1 MPDLKLQRK
10 SLPNEPGVYLFLDRN
25 NKIIYVGKAKN
36 LRKRVNQYFLKTSYT
51 DPYYEE
57 KINELVKNIV
67 NLEYIV
73 TENEKEASIL
83 ENIQIKKHQPRFN
96 VFMRDSKTYPWVAIF
111 YSEEYPRIRVI
122 RGPEKYSK
130 DNLFLGPYT
139 DKKEIIRILRDLR
152 KLFPY
157 CSCKKRVI
165 QRKRPCIYYQLNL
178 CPGPCIGAISKEDYR
193 ENIQKIEL
201 FLKGETTHLR
211 QEIKEKMNKAA
222 IELDFEVAAFWRDKL
237 QAIDHSTSTQNV
249 ILDSKE
255 NKDIIGYYTDNDQQ
269 FLAVIIIHICEGRI
283 VNRSSFTI
291 DLNGKIFIK
300 NETISSII
308 SQFYQNLK
316 QTIPDIII
324 VPELFDEIGVL
335 KQILTEDNPLIQIR
349 TPLEAEF
356 GLLRIANK
364 NAKVIVNQA
373 IEMKSIKERSEQK
386 VMKALEEAKELFS
399 LPDTPRIIEGFDISN
414 IEGKD
419 ATGSM
424 VYFLEGK
431 PYKKYYRHFKIRS
444 KSTPDDVA
452 MMKEVIRR
460 RYSMLLERN
469 YTLPDLILVDG
480 GKGQLNAGISVLKD
494 LGLEGIPI
502 IGLAKKFEELYL
514 PNQKEPIILPLN
526 SPLLELFQHVRDEA
540 HRFAVRL
547 HKKQRIKRITG
558 SILDDIKGI
567 GPVTRNKLLS
577 HFGSVDNIKK
587 ASFEELSQIVGN
599 KLAETI
605 INDLKTLINKKKDN

>member
-1 MPDLKLQRK
+1 MSDLELQRK
-10 SLPNEPGVYLFLDRN
+10 SLPNEPGVYLFLDMN

-67 NLEYIV
+67 NLDYIV

-96 VFMRDSKTYPWVAIF
+96 VIMRDSKTYPWVAIF

-157 CSCKKRVI
+157 CSCKKKI
-165 QRKRPCIYYQLNL
+165 KQRKRPCIYYQLKL
-178 CPGPCIGAISKEDYR
+178 CPGPCIGAISKEDYI

-201 FLKGETTHLR
+201 FLKGETNQLKL
-211 QEIKEKMNKAA
+211 EIKEKMKSAA
-222 IELDFEVAAFWRDKL
+222 IDLDFEVAAFWRDKL
-237 QAIDHSTSTQNV
+237 QAIDHSTSTQHV

-269 FLAVIIIHICEGRI
+269 FLAVIIIHIREGRI
-283 VNRSSFTI
+283 INRSSFTI
-291 DLNGKIFIK
+291 DLKGKIFIK

-324 VPELFDEIGVL
+324 MSEVFDEIGVL
-335 KQILTEDNPLIQIR
+335 KQILHENNSLIQIR
-349 TPLEAEF
+349 TPLESEL

-364 NAKVIVNQA
+364 NAKVMVNQA
-373 IEMKSIKERSEQK
+373 IEMKNIKEKSEEK
-386 VMKALEEAKELFS
+386 VMKALVEAQELFKLS
-399 LPDTPRIIEGFDISN
+399 NTPRIIEGFDISN

-480 GKGQLNAGISVLKD
+480 GKGQLNAGISVLKN

-502 IGLAKKFEELYL
+502 IGLAKKFEEIYI
-514 PNQKEPIILPLN
+514 PSQKEPIVLPLN
-526 SPLLELFQHVRDEA
+526 SPLLTLFQQIRDEA

-567 GPVTRNKLLS
+567 GPATRNKLLS
-577 HFGSVDNIKK
+577 HFGSVNNIKK
-587 ASFEELSQIVGN
+587 ASLEELSQVVPKN
-599 KLAETI
+599 LAETI
-605 INDLKTLINKKKDN
+605 LRDLKNINKKKNN

>member
-1 MPDLKLQRK
+1 MSDLELQRK

-57 KINELVKNIV
+57 KINELVKNIA

-96 VFMRDSKTYPWVAIF
+96 VIMRDSKTYPWVAIF

-130 DNLFLGPYT
+130 ENVFLGPYT

-157 CSCKKRVI
+157 CSCKKKI
-165 QRKRPCIYYQLNL
+165 KQKKRPCIYYQLNL
-178 CPGPCIGAISKEDYR
+178 CPGPCIGAISKEDYK

-201 FLKGETTHLR
+201 FLKGETTQLR
-211 QEIKEKMNKAA
+211 QDIKEKMKKAA
-222 IELDFEVAAFWRDKL
+222 IDLDYEVAAFWRDKL

-249 ILDSKE
+249 ILELKE
-255 NKDIIGYYTDNDQQ
+255 NKDIIGYYSDKDQQ
-269 FLAVIIIHICEGRI
+269 FLAVIIIHIREGRI
-283 VNRSSFTI
+283 LNRSSFTI
-291 DLNGKIFIK
+291 DLKGKIFIK

-316 QTIPDIII
+316 QKIPDIII
-324 VPELFDEIGVL
+324 VPELFEEIEII
-335 KQILTEDNPLIQIR
+335 KQILNEDNPLIQIR
-349 TPLEAEF
+349 TPLEAES

-364 NAKVIVNQA
+364 NAKVMVNQA
-373 IEMKSIKERSEQK
+373 IEMNIIKERSEQK
-386 VMKALEEAKELFS
+386 IMKALEEAKALFS
-399 LPDTPRIIEGFDISN
+399 LSNTPRIIEGFDISN

-444 KSTPDDVA
+444 KSTPDDIA

-502 IGLAKKFEELYL
+502 IGLAKRFEEIFIS
-514 PNQKEPIILPLN
+514 NQKEPIVLPTN
-526 SPLLELFQHVRDEA
+526 SPLLELFQHIRDEA

-577 HFGSVDNIKK
+577 HFGSVNNIKK
-587 ASFEELSQIVGN
+587 ATSEELSQVVGN
-599 KLAETI
+599 KLAEAI
-605 INDLKTLINKKKDN
+605 INDLKKLNKKKDN